1 MEYYTMRILLNGGL
15 MMIHNVLL
23 VETVAKEVVASEQF
37 WEITFSADDLLEF
50 LDGLFDLES
59 SIGLSKDTPL
69 YAGTHRVFH
78 RKINPNMTL
87 MFCTDGTDEVRTLE
101 GKIAQAAAQIEKEMR
116 ENNLEYI
123 RENFRTI
130 LGESIF
136 TRFKI
141 SFVGS
146 GGVGKSTL
154 MRLLFGKDPS
164 PGGYVPTI
172 NVSVDSSL
180 IIEFGTFKINVW
192 DFAGQAVFQDIWDF
206 YFQGTDIIFLVTDS
220 SLSNVYSKT
229 KSILKQIRKE
239 APAVPVFIIAN
250 KQDMPESLE
259 AIKIQRLLGVKTLPM
274 IATDPE
280 NRSKFMEFMIE
291 VICKSRGIEAPS
303 FKPIIR
309 GDDEDAVVVPVST
322 KTHGPSI
329 PLAFLVIG
337 VDEHNRQLIYSVDY
351 REKMSDIR
359 TLESLVRALDSSDIL
374 QTIEHD
380 NSTILVERSNHF
392 IAALFVTNQGLIEH
406 REILRRIVESIEI
419 QSIDMENHIEDWSV
433 FEKSVYHLL
442 QDLPVALLD
451 LNHILETSI
460 TGFPMLFEN
469 LEFNSYLS
477 AIYESINGCKTVS
490 ELLTHT
496 GLPHKIVYAILQ
508 LLIAYGWARYSDM
521 RMKPIISKEGRSS
534 LDI

>member
-1 MEYYTMRILLNGGL
+1 
-15 MMIHNVLL
+15 MIHNVLL
-23 VETVAKEVVASEQF
+23 VDTITKEIVAREQF
-37 WEITFSADDLLEF
+37 WEIVFSDNDLLEF

-69 YAGTHRVFH
+69 YAGIHQVFH
-78 RKINPNMTL
+78 RRINPNMTL

-101 GKIAQAAAQIEKEMR
+101 GKIAQAAIQIEKEMR

-123 RENFRTI
+123 RKNFRAI

-154 MRLLFGKDPS
+154 MRLLFGKDPA

-172 NVSVDSSL
+172 NVSIDSSL
-180 IIEFGTFKINVW
+180 IIEFGTFKINIW

-259 AIKIQRLLGVKTLPM
+259 AIKIQRLLGVKTFPM

-291 VICKSRGIEAPS
+291 VICKSRSIEAPS

-309 GDDEDAVVVPVST
+309 GEDQDTVAMSVSV
-322 KTHGPSI
+322 KIQGPSI
-329 PLAFLVIG
+329 PLAFLIIE
-337 VDEHNRQLIYSVDY
+337 VDEHSRRLIYSVDY
-351 REKMSDIR
+351 REELSDIR
-359 TLESLVRALDSSDIL
+359 TLESLIRALDSSDIL
-374 QTIEHD
+374 QTIEHE
-380 NSTILVERSNHF
+380 NSTIFVERSNHF
-392 IAALFVTNQGLIEH
+392 IAALYVTNQGLNEH
-406 REILRRIVESIEI
+406 RDILRRIVESCEI
-419 QSIDMENHIEDWSV
+419 RCTDMEYHNEDWSIV
-433 FEKSVYHLL
+433 EESVYHLL
-442 QDLPVALLD
+442 QDLPIALLD
-451 LNHILETSI
+451 LNHILENSI
-460 TGFPMLFEN
+460 TGFPMLFES
-469 LEFNSYLS
+469 LEFNSHLS
-477 AIYESINGCKTVS
+477 TIYESIDGCKTVS
-490 ELLTHT
+490 EILTHT
-496 GLPHKIVYAILQ
+496 GLHQKIVFAILQ
-508 LLIAYGWARYSDM
+508 LLIAYGWASYSDL
-521 RMKPIISKEGRSS
+521 RMKPIISEKGSSS